1 MNDPRVPL
9 YVRLPA
15 AQVAAIDEIVRAT
28 GVRKQQ
34 VVSDMI
40 SDRLAVGRIETT
52 DTPQPAAR
60 EVLTIAEAA
69 ELLRVWPALVESRIA
84 DGGIPARRFG
94 DEWRISRRALMEWLA
109 GGDVATRDTGF
120 GTGTAR

>member
-40 SDRLAVGRIETT
+40 SDRLAVGRSRPP
-52 DTPQPAAR
+52 TPRSPPRAR
-60 EVLTIAEAA
+60 C
-69 ELLRVWPALVESRIA
+69 
-84 DGGIPARRFG
+84 
-94 DEWRISRRALMEWLA
+94 
-109 GGDVATRDTGF
+109 
-120 GTGTAR
+120 